1 MDRPNHNDAVI
12 LARVNSTPETVIGKL
27 FNVAKS
33 VSVHSLTIG
42 GIYLTGYLN
51 LNPLW
56 LLFPVI
62 WLTMRDQMTAEKE
75 FKQRIAM
82 FAALKNEKQ
91 LVHSQF
97 EYLPSWVHFPDVER
111 CEWFNIILARMWPNF
126 NIYAMEVIKSKL
138 EVDLNK
144 KLSAYLKDSFKFQI
158 MSLGSVPPRVSGV
171 KVYEKNV
178 KRNELVVDIHIFYA
192 GDCDLSCKFLGL
204 TAGVQN
210 FQVRGLVRL
219 VLKPLMATEPLI
231 GGVDI
236 YFLNRPSIDFK
247 LVGVADIPG
256 LGGRIR
262 TMIDDQVSSA
272 MVMPNKIHF
281 SLSENVGI
289 GLTVFPEIEGVLC
302 VNVIEARDLVNSDFS
317 LLRGQDKSDPFLILS
332 VGEQT
337 FRSTTVKNSLNP
349 EWNFHAEFIVKDLY
363 GDLLRIE
370 VMDEDR
376 ITEDTSLGNISV
388 HIDLVRQVGE
398 MDTWMQLE
406 DTKTGTIHFYLVF
419 FILSSNKEDYWPSYE
434 FLDFPSTP
442 SSILEVYIDSA
453 NNLMNSQSG
462 QKPDSSA
469 IISVGNNVQVSKLV
483 SESDSPVFEEV
494 FMFLLINPELD
505 KLQIQMIDKKHKF
518 NMGHIS
524 FKIIEL
530 LTYDKMQL
538 TDQSFP
544 LDDSPSDSTVRLSIR
559 LRFLKKTLKA

>member
-1 MDRPNHNDAVI
+1 
-12 LARVNSTPETVIGKL
+12 
-27 FNVAKS
+27 
-33 VSVHSLTIG
+33 
-42 GIYLTGYLN
+42 
-51 LNPLW
+51 
-56 LLFPVI
+56 
-62 WLTMRDQMTAEKE
+62 
-75 FKQRIAM
+75 
-82 FAALKNEKQ
+82 
-91 LVHSQF
+91 
-97 EYLPSWVHFPDVER
+97 
-111 CEWFNIILARMWPNF
+111 
-126 NIYAMEVIKSKL
+126 
-138 EVDLNK
+138 
-144 KLSAYLKDSFKFQI
+144 

-171 KVYEKNV
+171 KVYEKHV

-204 TAGVQN
+204 TAGIQN
-210 FQVRGLVRL
+210 FQVRGLIRL
-219 VLKPLMATEPLI
+219 VVKPLMTTEPLI
-231 GGVDI
+231 GGVDL

-256 LGGRIR
+256 LGGRIH

-281 SLSENVGI
+281 SFSENVS
-289 GLTVFPEIEGVLC
+289 LTVFPEIEGVLC
-302 VNVIEARDLVNSDFS
+302 VNVIEAKDLVNSDFS
-317 LLRGQDKSDPFLILS
+317 ALRGQDNSDPYLTLS

-363 GDLLRIE
+363 GDLLRID
-370 VMDEDR
+370 VMAEDK
-376 ITEDTSLGNISV
+376 ITEDSSLGKISV

-419 FILSSNKEDYWPSYE
+419 FILSSNKDDYWPSYK
-434 FLDFPSTP
+434 FHDFPSTP

-453 NNLMNSQSG
+453 NNLVNSQSG

-469 IISVGNNVQVSKLV
+469 IISVGNKVQASKVVSQ
-483 SESDSPVFEEV
+483 SDSPVFEEI
-494 FMFLLINPELD
+494 FMFLIINPELD
-505 KLQIQMIDKKHKF
+505 TLQIQMIDKSHKF

-530 LTYDKMQL
+530 LNYDKMQL
-538 TDQSFP
+538 MDQSFP